1 MAPPIEI
8 SDDLV
13 SDSQVFSNKIVNVC
27 LTQTNYLLW
36 KQQVVLTVRGF
47 GLEGYLDGSFSAPA
61 RMVHNREN
69 EQIVNP
75 LYLQYVKQD
84 SSLASWLLS
93 TVSADILPQLVGAE
107 TTAAVWGAITK
118 LYSSHSTTKV
128 MNLHCRLRSLKKGTL
143 SMREYTMAVKE
154 TCDHL
159 ATCGSSITDIEHIA
173 TILNGLPVE
182 YEPSVAAITTSKESY
197 TVDNVVSI
205 LIDAETRMEDVSRFP
220 VGIHFTKFNHKQS
233 TNDDLDSLANK
244 DDHQDSSRNGFVNR
258 FKGRSR
264 PQCQLCGK
272 LGHSVERCWHRFDQ
286 NFKGINTQQS
296 TQGRNM
302 SKVQI
307 NTCMCCNRSTEGDY
321 NPYVSTTAD
330 PLCDGDVQDK
340 FQSSAVPVVTQSAP
354 STPAQSTQTISTTTA
369 SPAQSITVPFGYNNS
384 PLDNLSTGQSPSQ
397 IVHSSGHSQA
407 DIPQGPSSASSD
419 DNNATTV
426 GSMPAE
432 LDLDL
437 PVEPDLVTCTNPVP
451 EQEVVIV
458 CERVHDVEVN
468 GVSLDEGPV
477 PMCFNP
483 CSATGGDAECNKFC
497 VSKGYVDGHCVG
509 RARECCCTV
518 LLHTKLSMI

>member
-1 MAPPIEI
+1 MAPPMEI

-13 SDSQVFSNKIVNVC
+13 SDSQVFSNKRVNVC

-36 KQQVVLTVRGF
+36 KQQVVLTVRGL
-47 GLEGYLDGSFSAPA
+47 GLEGYLDSSFSAPA
-61 RMVHNREN
+61 RLVRNREN
-69 EQIVNP
+69 EQIINP

-154 TCDHL
+154 TCDLL

-182 YEPSVAAITTSKESY
+182 YEPSVAAITASKESY

-220 VGIHFTKFNHKQS
+220 VGIHFTRFNHKQS
-233 TNDDLDSLANK
+233 TTDDSDSLAHK
-244 DDHQDSSRNGFVNR
+244 DEHQDSSRSGPVNR

-272 LGHSVERCWHRFDQ
+272 LGHLVERCWHRFDQ
-286 NFKGINTQQS
+286 NFKGTNTQQS

-302 SKVQI
+302 SKAQI
-307 NTCMCCNRSTEGDY
+307 NTCTCCNRSAEGEY
-321 NPYVSTTAD
+321 TPYVSTTAD
-330 PLCDGDVQDK
+330 TLCEGDVQHLTASESVKGK
-340 FQSSAVPVVTQSAP
+340 FQSSTVPVISELAP
-354 STPAQSTQTISTTTA
+354 SMHAQGDQIAQTTSTT
-369 SPAQSITVPFGYNNS
+369 SSSSAQDVTIPSAYNDFSIV
-384 PLDNLSTGQSPSQ
+384 QSPNQSQ
-397 IVHSSGHSQA
+397 DG
-407 DIPQGPSSASSD
+407 IPEGPSSASLDS
-419 DNNATTV
+419 N
-426 GSMPAE
+426 PA
-432 LDLDL
+432 
-437 PVEPDLVTCTNPVP
+437 EPDLGLPEESDQMSFNNPVAELEVEVAH
-451 EQEVVIV
+451 EQEADNQGTMLSSNPVVELEVELNQFVTDKLLWVVIA
-458 CERVHDVEVN
+458 CKQVHAHLV
-468 GVSLDEGPV
+468 
-477 PMCFNP
+477 M
-483 CSATGGDAECNKFC
+483 CSATGLG
-497 VSKGYVDGHCVG
+497 
-509 RARECCCTV
+509 CTPFDVPVALADPV
-518 LLHTKLSMI
+518 LVKKVE